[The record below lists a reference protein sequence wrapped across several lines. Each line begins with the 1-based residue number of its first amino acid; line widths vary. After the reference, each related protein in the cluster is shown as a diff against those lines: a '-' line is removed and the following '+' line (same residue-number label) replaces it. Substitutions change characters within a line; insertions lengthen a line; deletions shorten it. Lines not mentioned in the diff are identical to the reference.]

1 MEEGIDECSLLGLFD
16 LEGAKDG
23 VLDGSKLNEGLILGF
38 MLGAADKEGRND
50 ISLLGGTDGLELG
63 SPLGMSDGVVD

>member
-1 MEEGIDECSLLGLFD
+1 M
-16 LEGAKDG
+16 
-23 VLDGSKLNEGLILGF
+23 LDGRKLNEGLTLAF
-38 MLGAADKEGRND
+38 MLGIDDIDGYVD

>member
-1 MEEGIDECSLLGLFD
+1 MEEGLDECSLLGLFD
-16 LEGAKDG
+16 LEGVEDG
-23 VLDGSKLNEGLILGF
+23 VLDGRKLNEGLTLAF
-38 MLGAADKEGRND
+38 MLGIDDVDGYVD